1 MDTVELDAATDPELP
16 QPLQGLLAQAGGP
29 QALPVERQL
38 QPSLLAQEQ
47 HLGREGVRAADLPT
61 DPVPPASPSS
71 PPRTQRLDP
80 QGAQPW
86 NGTGLGPGVSRCTW
100 LFSAL
105 GLSFTICN
113 EQLPLEESSPR
124 RLYAGAIVGLCL
136 GSPRLV
142 VPGFPGMGCLALVWR
157 VGPLAWTFSPA
168 SSASLPP
175 GWESLALTHLEESLG
190 VEEEGG

>member
-1 MDTVELDAATDPELP
+1 MRTPGGHFDEGGGWPQAAGRPSSAPAPSSVVDTVELDAATDPELT

-61 DPVPPASPSS
+61 DPVPPARPSS

-113 EQLPLEESSPR
+113 
-124 RLYAGAIVGLCL
+124 G
-136 GSPRLV
+136 
-142 VPGFPGMGCLALVWR
+142 
-157 VGPLAWTFSPA
+157 
-168 SSASLPP
+168 
-175 GWESLALTHLEESLG
+175 
-190 VEEEGG
+190 